1 MVLSKRERAE
11 QFDVYTSN
19 VLAVGSAYMAD
30 PLLISSTNAYNNANL
45 LLNSVNTMTGKEN
58 SFVIPQKELQRQT
71 LALDSSQLKVI
82 GNVVIYV
89 IPLLVVA
96 AGVIVF
102 VRRRNR

>member
-1 MVLSKRERAE
+1 
-11 QFDVYTSN
+11 
-19 VLAVGSAYMAD
+19 MAD